1 MRTDVQRNDKYQAK
15 TVAAT
20 VNLKVAARL
29 DGMKT
34 SYATLAAALYV
45 KELQAQVILTTVGPP
60 ALQTTS
66 FPFYYA
72 FVRQVFKVWFQGI
85 TGAALDAQAQIAH
98 DKWEASGLTSAVMI
112 DLAINLF
119 GATVT

>member
-34 SYATLAAALYV
+34 GYASLATALYAKEQQAQGILAAV
-45 KELQAQVILTTVGPP
+45 TP
-60 ALQTTS
+60 AIQTTL

-72 FVRQVFKVWFQGI
+72 FVRQVFKVWYQGL
-85 TGAALDAQAQIAH
+85 TGLALNAQAQVAH
-98 DKWEASGLTSAVMI
+98 DKWETSGLTSAVMI
-112 DLAINLF
+112 DLADNLF

>member
-1 MRTDVQRNDKYQAK
+1 MRTDVQRNDMYQAK
-15 TVAAT
+15 YVAAT

-45 KELQAQVILTTVGPP
+45 KELQAQGILSAVAP
-60 ALQTTS
+60 AIQTTL

-72 FVRQVFKVWFQGI
+72 YVRQVFKAWYMGI
-85 TGAALDAQAQIAH
+85 TGPALDAQAQVAH
-98 DKWEASGLTSAVMI
+98 DKWVASGLTTAVLI
-112 DLAINLF
+112 QLALDLF

>member
-15 TVAAT
+15 YVAAT

-34 SYATLAAALYV
+34 SYATLAAALYA
-45 KELQAQVILTTVGPP
+45 KELQAQGILAAVSP
-60 ALQTTS
+60 AIQTTL

-72 FVRQVFKVWFQGI
+72 YIRQIFKVWYQGM
-85 TGAALDAQAQIAH
+85 TGAALDAQAQVAH
-98 DKWEASGLTSAVMI
+98 DKWESSGLASATMVT
-112 DLAINLF
+112 LALDLF
-119 GATVT
+119 GAIVT

>member
-1 MRTDVQRNDKYQAK
+1 MRTDVQRNDKYGVK
-15 TVAAT
+15 YVAAT

-45 KELQAQVILTTVGPP
+45 KELQAQGILAAVAP
-60 ALQTTS
+60 ALQTTM

-72 FVRQVFKVWFQGI
+72 FVRQVFKVWYQGI
-85 TGAALDAQAQIAH
+85 TGAALNAQAQIAH

-112 DLAINLF
+112 DLADNLY

>member
-45 KELQAQVILTTVGPP
+45 KELQAQGILTAVSP
-60 ALQTTS
+60 AIQTTA

-72 FVRQVFKVWFQGI
+72 FVRQVFKAWYQGI
-85 TGAALDAQAQIAH
+85 TDAALNAQAQIAH

-112 DLAINLF
+112 DLADNLF

>member
-15 TVAAT
+15 YVAAT

-29 DGMKT
+29 DGMKS

-45 KELQAQVILTTVGPP
+45 KEQQAQGILTAVSP
-60 ALQTTS
+60 AIQTTL

-72 FVRQVFKVWFQGI
+72 FVRQVFKVWYQGM
-85 TGAALDAQAQIAH
+85 TGAALDAQAQVAH
-98 DKWEASGLTSAVMI
+98 DKWESTGLASAVMI
-112 DLAINLF
+112 DLALNLF